1 MDELLEDAGFEQLE
15 EQKLRTVADNAKNIR
30 KWTCI
35 LSLLG
40 DVGVNADV
48 KASRHCDLHHTIL
61 PKLKMDSD
69 VRHTFQIML
78 ITCVILLSFS
88 DFTLY

>member
-1 MDELLEDAGFEQLE
+1 M
-15 EQKLRTVADNAKNIR
+15 ADNAKYIR

-40 DVGVNADV
+40 DEGGVNAEDV
-48 KASRHCDLHHTIL
+48 GINKLCDLHHTIL